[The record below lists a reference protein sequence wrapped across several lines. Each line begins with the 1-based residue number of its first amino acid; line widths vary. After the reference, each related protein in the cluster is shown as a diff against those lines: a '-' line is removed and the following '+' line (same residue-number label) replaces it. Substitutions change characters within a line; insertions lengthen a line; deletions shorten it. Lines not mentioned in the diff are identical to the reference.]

1 MVLSPF
7 QQKCYGFGMDIC
19 FTDFLHDCSYEMS
32 TPVVRRRHTDADKLV
47 NRLKNAMPDKFQ
59 VMVQMHLSF
68 ILDLSGS
75 KLEEMFKEPEKVDA
89 VPKRKSATPFSKK
102 KDKHA
107 SALFGTP
114 LSNENVA
121 RIYPL
126 IEFLSRP
133 ENLKTEGLFRKT
145 GNVARQ
151 RLLKEWLNEGVDLC
165 LDQETFTPHDCATVL
180 KNYLSELPEP
190 LLTERHYQAHLQVV
204 DMMSQSTLETEKTKA
219 RSKQMKALQLMF
231 LALPPTNCLLLE
243 CLIDMLHR
251 VSRISE
257 NMMTAQSLGTV
268 FAPCLLC
275 SRKMPPEELQHFSP
289 KLSQAVSFMV
299 ENGCQIFKTPRELA
313 ADIANFWREM
323 ETPSKCNRVKSE
335 GDQDNSS
342 SSLYS
347 AKKYGSTQA
356 VNTVVRFAERKSSS
370 DSDSGNDTQVALAK
384 LYAHVQMMPDSSKK
398 KKLLKQFNQAS
409 GSAPPKKHSRSKT
422 LGEQIKKHFGSLHKH
437 HKRRGSNDGSKLTG
451 SVPWTLTKTID
462 IDENDNIHHDDVF
475 ITKTPDGKTTIGLK
489 QPGSPAV
496 HIVDLSKTPTQKLK
510 PRKRRSSGS
519 SDGSIPEKRPS
530 PEKITKVPCTEN
542 EIQYLASIPHQR
554 RHCPCTPKQ
563 LHNKP
568 IAMVSPM
575 NQSPISE
582 SVKKIPSKTQKAMHT
597 PRSRMPLLVIQSP
610 TNLSRESVL

>member
-1 MVLSPF
+1 
-7 QQKCYGFGMDIC
+7 MDIF
-19 FTDFLHDCSYEMS
+19 FTDFLYDDSYEMS
-32 TPVVRRRHTDADKLV
+32 TPAIRRRHTDADKLV
-47 NRLKNAMPDKFQ
+47 NRLKNSMPDKFR

-68 ILDLSGS
+68 ILDLNGS
-75 KLEEMFKEPEKVDA
+75 KLEEMFKEPEKVE
-89 VPKRKSATPFSKK
+89 VVSKRKSATPFSKK
-102 KDKHA
+102 KDKHT
-107 SALFGTP
+107 SVLFGAH
-114 LSNENVA
+114 LSDENIA

-133 ENLKTEGLFRKT
+133 DNLKTEGLFRKT
-145 GNVARQ
+145 GNVSRQ

-165 LDQETFTPHDCATVL
+165 FDQETFTPHDCATIL
-180 KNYLSELPEP
+180 KNYLSDLPEP
-190 LLTERHYQAHLQVV
+190 LLLDRHYQAHLQVV
-204 DMMSQSTLETEKTKA
+204 DMMSCAVLETEKIKA

-231 LALPPTNCLLLE
+231 LALPPTNALLLE

-257 NMMTAQSLGTV
+257 NMMTSQSLGTV

-275 SRKMPPEELQHFSP
+275 PRKMPPEELQVITP
-289 KLSQAVSFMV
+289 KLSQAISFMV
-299 ENGCQIFKTPRELA
+299 ENGSKIFKPPKELA

-323 ETPSKCNRVKSE
+323 ETPSKCNKVKSD
-335 GDQDNSS
+335 GDHEKSS

-356 VNTVVRFAERKSSS
+356 VNTVICFAERKSSS
-370 DSDSGNDTQVALAK
+370 DSDSDTQVALAK

-409 GSAPPKKHSRSKT
+409 GTAPPKKHSRSRT
-422 LGEQIKKHFGSLHKH
+422 LGEQIKKHFGGLHRH
-437 HKRRGSNDGSKLTG
+437 HKRRSSNEASKLTTDL
-451 SVPWTLTKTID
+451 PWSLTKTIN
-462 IDENDNIHHDDVF
+462 IDENDNNIHHNDVF
-475 ITKTPDGKTTIGLK
+475 ITKTPDGKTKIGLK

-496 HIVDLSKTPTQKLK
+496 HIVDLSKTPTHHKK
-510 PRKRRSSGS
+510 VKSRKRQNSGS
-519 SDGSIPEKRPS
+519 SEGSIPEKRPS

-542 EIQYLASIPHQR
+542 EINYLASIPHER

-563 LHNKP
+563 LHIKP

-582 SVKKIPSKTQKAMHT
+582 SVKKISSRSQKAMHT
-597 PRSRMPLLVIQSP
+597 PRSRTPLLVIQSP
-610 TNLSRESVL
+610 TNISRESVL

>member
-1 MVLSPF
+1 MYRF
-7 QQKCYGFGMDIC
+7 D
-19 FTDFLHDCSYEMS
+19 TDSLFEQIVSAYEMS
-32 TPVVRRRHTDADKLV
+32 TPATCRRRTDPDKLV
-47 NRLKNAMPDKFQ
+47 NRLKNSMPDKFR

-68 ILDLSGS
+68 ILDLDGS
-75 KLEEMFKEPEKVDA
+75 KLEEMFTEPEKVDL

-102 KDKHA
+102 KDKHG
-107 SALFGTP
+107 SVLFGAP

-145 GNVARQ
+145 GNVSRQ
-151 RLLKEWLNEGVDLC
+151 RLLKEWLNEGVELC

-180 KNYLSELPEP
+180 KNYLSELPDP

-204 DMMSQSTLETEKTKA
+204 DMMSNAALEADKSKA
-219 RSKQMKALQLMF
+219 RKKQVKALQLMF
-231 LALPPTNCLLLE
+231 LALPPTNTLLLE

-275 SRKMPPEELQHFSP
+275 PRKMPPEELQMISS
-289 KLSQAVSFMV
+289 KLSQAICFMV
-299 ENGCQIFKTPRELA
+299 ENGSQIFKTPRALA

-323 ETPSKCNRVKSE
+323 ETPSKSNRVKSE
-335 GDQDNSS
+335 GDHGNSS
-342 SSLYS
+342 SNLYN
-347 AKKYGSTQA
+347 AKKYGSSQA
-356 VNTVVRFAERKSSS
+356 VNTVICFAERKSSS

-384 LYAHVQMMPDSSKK
+384 LYAHVQMMPNSSKK

-409 GSAPPKKHSRSKT
+409 GTVPAKKHSRSKT

-437 HKRRGSNDGSKLTG
+437 HKRRGSNDGSKVRGGLTWG
-451 SVPWTLTKTID
+451 VTKPIN
-462 IDENDNIHHDDVF
+462 IDENDNIHHEDVF
-475 ITKTPDGKTTIGLK
+475 ITKTPDGKTRIGLN

-496 HIVDLSKTPTQKLK
+496 HIVDLSKTPALK
-510 PRKRRSSGS
+510 TRKITTSRKRLSSGS
-519 SDGSIPEKRPS
+519 SEGSNPESRPS
-530 PEKITKVPCTEN
+530 PDKMAKVPCTEN
-542 EIQYLASIPHQR
+542 EIQYLASLPHER

-563 LHNKP
+563 LHHKP
-568 IAMVSPM
+568 VAMVSPM
-575 NQSPISE
+575 SLRSPISE
-582 SVKKIPSKTQKAMHT
+582 TVKKIPAKSQKAIHT
-597 PRSRMPLLVIQSP
+597 PRSRTPLLVIQSP
-610 TNLSRESVL
+610 TSLSRESVL